1 MKSLAIL
8 LTTALTVIASTSAL
22 PAQASDSTA
31 TAQSTVVV
39 TVTQSSSS
47 TEPTSSNSIPGQ
59 GVIGQ
64 MGENISDK
72 CLNTIKGIVAIG
84 NAQSCMPAQ
93 QLLPIWNQTVYD
105 PVNIAN
111 YVSQGLDLLC
121 QAPEC
126 PSESLTMASK
136 QLESNCNSKDQRQSL
151 VQGATALIKDYGAWR
166 KLACEKLPNNST
178 ETTSDGN
185 AGTNDKYCLADAT
198 QFYINKSLIIL
209 TGKWKENPEQL
220 CPPCADTW
228 YSDIKQLEPQYA
240 DLKDWKLATYLEDA
254 CPYLKNSTQTP
265 TPPTDSQ
272 SGSPADTTV
281 VETATTSDQPE
292 ATATQSTTPTEKPS
306 QAESTTMVY
315 VTTVE

>member
-8 LTTALTVIASTSAL
+8 LTTALTVIASTSAF
-22 PAQASDSTA
+22 PAQETDSTDSAPSTFVA
-31 TAQSTVVV
+31 TA
-39 TVTQSSSS
+39 TQSSSS
-47 TEPTSSNSIPGQ
+47 AEPTPSNDFPGQ
-59 GVIGQ
+59 DVIGQ
-64 MGENISDK
+64 MGQNITDQ
-72 CLNTIKGIVAIG
+72 CLNTIKGVVAIG
-84 NAQSCMPAQ
+84 NVQSCIPAQ

-111 YVSQGLDLLC
+111 YVSQGLDVIC

-126 PSESLTMASK
+126 PSEALTMASN
-136 QLESNCNSKDQRQSL
+136 QLESNCNSQDQQQPL

-178 ETTSDGN
+178 DTSNDQN
-185 AGTNDKYCLADAT
+185 ADTNDKYCLADAT

-209 TGKWKENPEQL
+209 TGKWRENPEQL

-240 DLKDWKLATYLEDA
+240 DLKDWEFASYLEEV
-254 CPYLKNSTQTP
+254 CPNLKNSTQTP
-265 TPPTDSQ
+265 TPTESQ

-292 ATATQSTTPTEKPS
+292 ATVTQSTAPTEQPS

-315 VTTVE
+315 VTTAE